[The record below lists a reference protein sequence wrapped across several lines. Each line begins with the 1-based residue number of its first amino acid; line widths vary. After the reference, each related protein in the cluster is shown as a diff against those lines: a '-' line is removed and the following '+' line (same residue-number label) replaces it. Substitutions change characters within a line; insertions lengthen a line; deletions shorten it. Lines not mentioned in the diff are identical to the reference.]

1 MSSPEA
7 LKWSTDNCP
16 IERAVSLF
24 GDRWSFLVLREI
36 FSGIRRF
43 DDLRVRTHIPRQ
55 VLSARLSALIS
66 AGLLRREPYREP
78 GKRTRQEYRLT
89 QKGLD
94 LYPVLVALLDWGN
107 RYGELGDGVDS
118 TPTSPTV
125 AQHRGCAGAVRA
137 SLVCE
142 NGHEVTEVREV
153 VFALGPGAR
162 PLAARTA

>member
-7 LKWSTDNCP
+7 LQWSTDTCP
-16 IERAVSLF
+16 IERAVGLF
-24 GDRWSFLVLREI
+24 GDRWSFLVLREV

-55 VLSARLSALIS
+55 VLSDRLAALIS

-78 GKRTRQEYRLT
+78 GQRTRQEYRLT

-94 LYPVLVALLDWGN
+94 LYPMLVALLDWGN
-107 RYGELGDGVDS
+107 KYGELADGLDF
-118 TPTSPTV
+118 TSGSPIV
-125 AQHRGCAGAVRA
+125 AQHRGCGGAVRA

-142 NGHEVTEVREV
+142 QGHEVAEVRDV
-153 VFALGPGAR
+153 IFALGPGAHR
-162 PLAARTA
+162 VDTA